1 MWSIKYSSWKNYKLL
16 NYVFMYCIE
25 NSKKKVR
32 IKVRVHTK
40 VKWNLF
46 FFNNFFIKQL
56 LVSLTIKT
64 FKIVKNKIKSL
75 SFVKTNH
82 NTSLANQPAVLKLLP
97 QRISSPSS
105 TKYSA
110 THNIGRGRP
119 LYWAFLNS
127 LAILPAV

>member
-1 MWSIKYSSWKNYKLL
+1 MSL
-16 NYVFMYCIE
+16 CIVLKTQ
-25 NSKKKVR
+25 KKKYELKFEY
-32 IKVRVHTK
+32 IQKLSET
-40 VKWNLF
+40 F
-46 FFNNFFIKQL
+46 FFNNCFIKQL

-64 FKIVKNKIKSL
+64 FKVVKSDIKSF

-119 LYWAFLNS
+119 LY
-127 LAILPAV
+127 